1 MEKLKN
7 HKFWRPKKGTKFLK
21 LMFQKDNLAI

>member
-7 HKFWRPKKGTKFLK
+7 HNCWRAKKGTKFLK
-21 LMFQKDNLAI
+21 LMFQKDNFAI